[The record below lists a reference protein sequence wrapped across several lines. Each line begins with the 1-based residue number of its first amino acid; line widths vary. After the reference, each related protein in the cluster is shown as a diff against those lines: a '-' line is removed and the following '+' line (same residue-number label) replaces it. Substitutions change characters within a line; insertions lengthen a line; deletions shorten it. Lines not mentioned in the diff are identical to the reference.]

1 LAGSIPSPHGNKL
14 IDRFVIS
21 EKKNMDGMYT
31 LQVSNDLRN
40 DIENI
45 ADGIFSPLEG
55 FVGEDDFQSIV
66 KTGRL
71 SNGLAWTVPITLD
84 IDEQEG
90 RKMKDAGQVALT
102 SDNNEKFAIL
112 HVEEVYSFDK
122 IACAKSIYQTDDIK
136 HPGVEKMLNMKD
148 RLVGGKVDVVRR
160 LEQSPLRKYRMT
172 PAETRAEISRKG
184 WKTVVGFQTRN
195 VPHVAHEMLQKA
207 ALNLYDGLFV
217 NPLIGKKKQG
227 DFKDELILSTYLA
240 LIDSYYPKQM
250 VMFVTLHTCGMLDPK
265 RQFITQ

>member
-1 LAGSIPSPHGNKL
+1 MAGSIPSPHGNRL
-14 IDRFVIS
+14 VDRFVIS
-21 EKKNMDGMYT
+21 EKKNMDGMYRVR
-31 LQVSNDLRN
+31 VSNELRN

-112 HVEEVYSFDK
+112 HVE
-122 IACAKSIYQTDDIK
+122 
-136 HPGVEKMLNMKD
+136 
-148 RLVGGKVDVVRR
+148 
-160 LEQSPLRKYRMT
+160 
-172 PAETRAEISRKG
+172 
-184 WKTVVGFQTRN
+184 
-195 VPHVAHEMLQKA
+195 
-207 ALNLYDGLFV
+207 
-217 NPLIGKKKQG
+217 
-227 DFKDELILSTYLA
+227 
-240 LIDSYYPKQM
+240 
-250 VMFVTLHTCGMLDPK
+250 
-265 RQFITQ
+265 